1 MNEAERDGIKKTNSS
16 DGPPRIEYQEKRDS
30 VLPEVE
36 NRGANNLNA
45 VFENPLSGIPR
56 EQLLRDVEDFCS
68 KYNLMADLEV
78 FQRGALISQSPE
90 SATSL
95 PELDETEREALTR
108 EHTHKWSQPWQLY
121 FLASMSV
128 PSHLLTTANY
138 LASLVMCSLA
148 AAVQGMDET
157 VNNGAQAIYLKVFI
171 TPNLPHVYGDL
182 THASDLELKITIISP
197 ALLSALLTW
206 LVLFWAAG

>member
-1 MNEAERDGIKKTNSS
+1 MRYITLGAGDGTWAFAHKGPAFPAGGIRGLPSSVSSSCEAIHKTPTKMNEVEKDGIRKTNSS
-16 DGPPRIEYQEKRDS
+16 DGHPSFDHQEKRDS

-45 VFENPLSGIPR
+45 VFENPLAGIPR

-90 SATSL
+90 SATSI

-128 PSHLLTTANY
+128 S
-138 LASLVMCSLA
+138 S
-148 AAVQGMDET
+148 
-157 VNNGAQAIYLKVFI
+157 
-171 TPNLPHVYGDL
+171 
-182 THASDLELKITIISP
+182 TI
-197 ALLSALLTW
+197 
-206 LVLFWAAG
+206 F